1 MKKFQIVSLTL
12 AAALLLAGCG
22 ASESAAASGSTTE
35 AVSTVETA
43 PAESESESEAPAA
56 EAALPDDIYTADFN
70 TDSSMFHVNEA
81 CNGKGTLTV
90 ENGEMTMHVSLQSQ
104 KIVNL
109 YLGMAADAP
118 DHEDEW
124 LQPTIDTVTYSDGT
138 SDEVYGFDIPVAA
151 VDTDFQLAI
160 LGTKGTWYDHV
171 VSVSNAVPAVDGGDA
186 AVAEVPADGTYTCDV
201 TLEGGSGRAAVDSPA
216 ALTVA
221 DGKMTAT
228 IVWSSPNYD
237 YMIVDG
243 EKILNENTNENGYST
258 FTIPVTAFD
267 SEMSVIADT
276 TAMGTPHEI
285 AYALTFYA
293 DSIESKGA
301 LPQEAAKRVLVVA
314 AIIIVG
320 GGILNHFVAKRRN
333 RDYTPHKKTGK

>member
-1 MKKFQIVSLTL
+1 MRKIFAVL
-12 AAALLLAGCG
+12 AALICCL
-22 ASESAAASGSTTE
+22 SVWTS
-35 AVSTVETA
+35 V
-43 PAESESESEAPAA
+43 PAA
-56 EAALPDDIYTADFN
+56 QAF
-70 TDSSMFHVNEA
+70 
-81 CNGKGTLTV
+81 TLDKEDGEYSIQV
-90 ENGEMTMHVSLQSQ
+90 E
-104 KIVNL
+104 
-109 YLGMAADAP
+109 
-118 DHEDEW
+118 
-124 LQPTIDTVTYSDGT
+124 
-138 SDEVYGFDIPVAA
+138 
-151 VDTDFQLAI
+151 
-160 LGTKGTWYDHV
+160 
-171 VSVSNAVPAVDGGDA
+171 
-186 AVAEVPADGTYTCDV
+186 
-201 TLEGGSGRAAVDSPA
+201 LEGGSGKASVTSPT
-216 ALTVA
+216 LITVKNGEVTA
-221 DGKMTAT
+221 D
-228 IVWSSPNYD
+228 IQWSSSNYD

>member
-1 MKKFQIVSLTL
+1 MNEGRKATAFMSKQQKQIANVRF
-12 AAALLLAGCG
+12 
-22 ASESAAASGSTTE
+22 TTE
-35 AVSTVETA
+35 I
-43 PAESESESEAPAA
+43 SEQQYRERKLNMEKQ
-56 EAALPDDIYTADFN
+56 TGFR
-70 TDSSMFHVNEA
+70 
-81 CNGKGTLTV
+81 GKGREQKMGATGIWLRILMGVCCCLLFGGCLCRTAQAEPLSV
-90 ENGEMTMHVSLQSQ
+90 DKEDGEYAIDVSMT
-104 KIVNL
+104 
-109 YLGMAADAP
+109 
-118 DHEDEW
+118 
-124 LQPTIDTVTYSDGT
+124 
-138 SDEVYGFDIPVAA
+138 
-151 VDTDFQLAI
+151 
-160 LGTKGTWYDHV
+160 
-171 VSVSNAVPAVDGGDA
+171 
-186 AVAEVPADGTYTCDV
+186 
-201 TLEGGSGRAAVDSPA
+201 GGSGKATVVSP
-216 ALTVA
+216 TVFLVK
-221 DGKMTAT
+221 DGKAYAKLQ
-228 IVWSSPNYD
+228 WSSSNYD

>member
-1 MKKFQIVSLTL
+1 MNEGRKATAFMSKQQKRIANVRFTTEISEQQYRERKLNMEKQTGFRGKGKEQKTGVTGIWHRILMGVCCC
-12 AAALLLAGCG
+12 LLLGVCLCRTVQAEPLSVDKEDGEY
-22 ASESAAASGSTTE
+22 AID
-35 AVSTVETA
+35 VS
-43 PAESESESEAPAA
+43 
-56 EAALPDDIYTADFN
+56 
-70 TDSSMFHVNEA
+70 
-81 CNGKGTLTV
+81 
-90 ENGEMTMHVSLQSQ
+90 MT
-104 KIVNL
+104 
-109 YLGMAADAP
+109 
-118 DHEDEW
+118 
-124 LQPTIDTVTYSDGT
+124 
-138 SDEVYGFDIPVAA
+138 
-151 VDTDFQLAI
+151 
-160 LGTKGTWYDHV
+160 
-171 VSVSNAVPAVDGGDA
+171 
-186 AVAEVPADGTYTCDV
+186 
-201 TLEGGSGRAAVDSPA
+201 GGSGKATVVSP
-216 ALTVA
+216 TVFLVK
-221 DGKMTAT
+221 DGKAYAKLQ
-228 IVWSSPNYD
+228 WSSSNYD